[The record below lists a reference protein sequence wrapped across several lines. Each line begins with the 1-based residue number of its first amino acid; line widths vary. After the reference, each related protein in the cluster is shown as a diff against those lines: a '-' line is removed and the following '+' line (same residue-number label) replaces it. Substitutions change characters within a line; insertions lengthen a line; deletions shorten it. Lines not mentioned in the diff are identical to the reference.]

1 MRILFLTAFT
11 ILLSCTGSRLCSG
24 EVTILFS
31 ESDSGVTAT
40 VTGSLNSPLSVL
52 GATSNRPPLNPS
64 SSSFSV
70 GGNPGQ
76 SVNVAIPTSVTGP
89 ASFGIG
95 GANNPTTTSGD
106 TFFFSLSPTTTQIG
120 IPLGYVFGDPIVG
133 ESIFVGESFASLGI
147 TPGSYTW
154 NLGPGAADSITL
166 NAGGAPELTGD
177 FDSDGD
183 VDADDIDFYSGNLD
197 RPATGDFEQLD
208 LDGDQVVTIADHDLH
223 VTTLVQTSNGQ
234 TGALIGDANLDGV
247 VDVLNDAFALVG
259 NLGTSIGGYAN
270 GDFSADQAIDVLT
283 DAFRLVNNLGQSNEP
298 Q

>member
-31 ESDSGVTAT
+31 ESDSSVTAT

-76 SVNVAIPTSVTGP
+76 LVNVAIPTSVTGP

-95 GANNPTTTSGD
+95 GVNNPTTTSGD

-208 LDGDQVVTIADHDLH
+208 LDGDQVVTLADHDSH

-247 VDVLNDAFALVG
+247 VDVLNDAFVLVD
-259 NLGTSIGGYAN
+259 NLGTSTGGYAN
-270 GDFSADQAIDVLT
+270 GDFNADQAIDVLT
-283 DAFRLVNNLGQSNEP
+283 DAFRLVGNLGQSNEP